1 VKGQAMT
8 KYRVI
13 KEYRPILGKIM
24 YAVEKKGWF
33 FYWHVGFKHSKK
45 QADDLIKE
53 LQSEGL

>member
-1 VKGQAMT
+1 MT

-33 FYWHVGFKHSKK
+33 FYWHVKFTYSKND
-45 QADDLIKE
+45 ADNLIKY

>member
-1 VKGQAMT
+1 MT

-45 QADDLIKE
+45 QADDLIKY